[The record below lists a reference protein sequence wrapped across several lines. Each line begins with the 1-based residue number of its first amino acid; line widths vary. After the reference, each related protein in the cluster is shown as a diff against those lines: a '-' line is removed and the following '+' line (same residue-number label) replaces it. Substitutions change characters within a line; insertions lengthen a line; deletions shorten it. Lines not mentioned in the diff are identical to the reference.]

1 MNNTRTSEDGLRAE
15 IEDLKRQL
23 QEAKN
28 HDNHGTET
36 PKGPSAGT
44 LIFLTL
50 LFGALIA
57 AGFFFGYL
65 PRQRREE
72 VLAAESK
79 VESQTAPIVTLQPVT
94 RSSTTANLVLPGNV
108 QAITE
113 GPVLA
118 RSSGYIKKRYVDI
131 GDRVKENQV
140 LAEIEAPE
148 LGQQIKQA
156 QAAVDQAG
164 STVQQSEA
172 ALEQGKSNLNLAKVT
187 AERWRNLLAKG
198 VVSRQ
203 ENDTYQAQYEAQQA
217 NVQALEKAIAA
228 AKSNVAAAE
237 ANLARLNQLLE
248 YQTVRAPFAG
258 VITLRNV
265 DSGVLVTDGS
275 TLLFRIA
282 QTDRLRTYLNVPQ
295 ADAESVRVGQQ
306 ATLTIPDQ
314 PGVKF
319 MGTVARTANALDPA
333 TRTLLVEVQVP
344 NPTGKLLPGAYTE
357 VDLAVPRKNPPL
369 LIPASTL
376 VVRNDGPQAAVVSQD
391 GAVHF
396 ARVQLGRDLGDH
408 LEVLSGLEE
417 GQQLVVNP
425 SDLIREGVTVRA
437 AGSASPGPTPGGT
450 GAGTTPG
457 GPGAVGS
464 HASTGR

>member
-1 MNNTRTSEDGLRAE
+1 MNETQTSEDRLRTE
-15 IEDLKRQL
+15 IEELKRQL
-23 QEAKN
+23 QEERSRGSSVSA
-28 HDNHGTET
+28 DQ
-36 PKGPSAGT
+36 PKGPSGST
-44 LIFLTL
+44 LVVLAL

-57 AGFFFGYL
+57 AGFFLGYL
-65 PRQRREE
+65 PRQRREM

-79 VESQTAPIVTLQPVT
+79 TEGESLPVVNVQLVK
-94 RSSTTANLVLPGNV
+94 RSSAKTNLVLPGNV
-108 QAITE
+108 QAIME

-131 GDRVKENQV
+131 GDRVTEGQV
-140 LAEIEAPE
+140 VAEIEAPE

-156 QAAVDQAG
+156 QAAIDQANR
-164 STVQQSEA
+164 TVEQAEA
-172 ALEQGKSNLNLAKVT
+172 SVEQGKTNANLARVT
-187 AERWRNLLAKG
+187 ADRWANLFAKG

-203 ENDTYQAQYEAQQA
+203 DNDTYLAQYQAQQS
-217 NVQALEKAIAA
+217 NVQALEKAVAA

-237 ANLARLNQLLE
+237 ANLARLNQLLT

-265 DSGVLVTDGS
+265 DTGVLVTEGS

-295 ADAESVRVGQQ
+295 ADADSVRVGQQ

-314 PGVKF
+314 PGRKF
-319 MGTVARTANALDPA
+319 NGTVARTANALDPA

-344 NPTGKLLPGAYTE
+344 NPGAMLMPGEYAE
-357 VDLAVPRKNPPL
+357 VDLAVPRKDPPL
-369 LIPASTL
+369 VIPGDTL
-376 VVRNDGPQAAVVSQD
+376 VVRSDGPQVAVVGPG

-396 ARVQLGRDLGDH
+396 TGVQLGRDFGDR

-425 SDLIREGVTVRA
+425 SDLIREGVKVKPVSSPEKA
-437 AGSASPGPTPGGT
+437 APGKK
-450 GAGTTPG
+450 
-457 GPGAVGS
+457 
-464 HASTGR
+464 